1 MGILCIFALTFN
13 LNTMISA
20 NNPALT
26 SWLEVPANS
35 DFPIQ
40 NLPFGVASTSENDGF
55 VATRIGDVVI
65 NLAMLQA
72 RGYLSG
78 LPFSFEDFQTKTLNA
93 MMKKG
98 KQANR
103 SLRDRISAIFSNDHD
118 ALRFNVEDQAL
129 ILSNIQAVQM
139 VLPVAIGD
147 YTDFYSS
154 KEHATNVG
162 MMFRDPANALL
173 PNWLWLPVGY
183 HGRSSSIVESGVSVM
198 RPKGQLKNEGQ
209 DPVFGPSARVD
220 FELEMGFYTFDG
232 KPLGASISTAEA
244 EDYIFG
250 LSLFNDWSARDIQQ
264 WEYVP
269 LGPFLAKNFASSI
282 SPWIVTLDAL
292 QPYATETPKQEP
304 AVLPYLA
311 FEGKKSYD
319 IALEVYLQPEGGEE
333 NRICHSNFKYMYWN
347 MAQQLAHHTVN
358 GCNIRCGDLMG
369 SGTISGPTPDSY
381 GSMLELAWKGTKPLV
396 LSDGSERKFIQDYDT
411 VIMRGFCENGSVRIG
426 FGEVKTQ
433 FLPATND

>member
-1 MGILCIFALTFN
+1 
-13 LNTMISA
+13 MISA
-20 NNPALT
+20 NNPSLT
-26 SWLEVPANS
+26 SWLEVPPNS

-40 NLPFGVASTSENDGF
+40 NLPFGVASTQENEGF
-55 VATRIGDVVI
+55 VTTRIGDHII
-65 NLAMLQA
+65 NLAALHEH
-72 RGYLSG
+72 GYLEG
-78 LPFSFEDFQTKTLNA
+78 LSFSVEDFKTLTLNA

-103 SLRDRISAIFSNDHD
+103 ALRNRISELFSSEDSP
-118 ALRFNVEDQAL
+118 LRNHREDQTKICRSADK
-129 ILSNIQAVQM
+129 VRM
-139 VLPVAIGD
+139 VLPVNVGD

-173 PNWLWLPVGY
+173 PNWLWIPVGY
-183 HGRSSSIVESGVSVM
+183 HGRSSSIVESGVSIH
-198 RPKGQLKNEGQ
+198 RPKGQVKNEGQ
-209 DPVFGPSARVD
+209 DPTFAPSARVD

-282 SPWIVTLDAL
+282 SPWVVTLDAL
-292 QPYATETPKQEP
+292 QPFAVDTPNQEP
-304 AVLPYLA
+304 AVLPYLT

-319 IALEVYLQPEGGEE
+319 IDLEVYLQPNEGQE
-333 NRICHSNFKYMYWN
+333 NRICRSNFKYMYWN

-369 SGTISGPTPDSY
+369 SGTISGPTPDAY

-411 VIMRGFCENGSVRIG
+411 VIMRGFCEKEGVRIG
-426 FGEVKTQ
+426 FGEVRTQ
-433 FLPATND
+433 LLPAKD